1 MLNTLQSYFQY
12 FDNFNNYLGN
22 FIITYV
28 NFNYR
33 FTLKDIYDG
42 WII

>member
-42 WII
+42 CII